1 MKKEIAAN
9 LSHRKNERGNVLAF
23 TVISVLFLFLAV
35 GLGAD
40 LSHLYMVKN
49 ELQNAADSAA
59 LAGAS
64 ALLIPQPDRI
74 PTAVQRA
81 VDTMNKN
88 KYNFNSQNFE
98 EVLPKTDQ
106 AALVEFAVNVDGPFM
121 SAAAAVGNNNIRFIK
136 VDTPTVN
143 VNIFFSIPI
152 LGLAR
157 NMTTTATAG
166 LPS

>member
-1 MKKEIAAN
+1 MKREIAAN
-9 LSHRKNERGNVLAF
+9 LSHRKKERGSVLVY

-40 LSHLYMVKN
+40 LSHLYMVRN

-64 ALLIPQPDRI
+64 ALLLPPDDRI
-74 PTAVQRA
+74 PTSLQRA
-81 VDTMNKN
+81 VDTLNKN
-88 KYNFNSQNFE
+88 KYNFNSQEFE
-98 EVLPKTDQ
+98 EVLPKADH
-106 AALVEFAVNVDGPFM
+106 AALVTFAVNVDGPFM
-121 SAAAAVGNNNIRFIK
+121 SAVAAAGNDNIRFVK

-152 LGLAR
+152 LGFAR
-157 NMTTTATAG
+157 NMTSTAT
-166 LPS
+166 